1 MDSAYLSALSALAGS
16 AIGAFSSFA
25 TTWLTQNAKYRS
37 DRIDREVARREQ
49 LYGAFI
55 DEVSK
60 LFADALVNDI
70 HDTKQLIG
78 VYSLVSRMRLVAS
91 HQIIEHA
98 EAVMKQ
104 LITTFR
110 SPNMQ
115 LADLGDV
122 SFQQMD
128 PLKEFSEI
136 CREDLSAMQRG

>member
-37 DRIDREVARREQ
+37 DRIDKEVVRREQ

-60 LFADALVNDI
+60 LFADALVDDI
-70 HDTKQLIG
+70 QDTKQLIG

-91 HQIIEHA
+91 HTIIQHA
-98 EAVMKQ
+98 EAVMEQ

-115 LADLGDV
+115 IADLHNLSLRRVDL
-122 SFQQMD
+122 
-128 PLKEFSEI
+128 LKEFSEI
-136 CREDLSAMQRG
+136 CREDLSALQRG